1 MWIIVY
7 MIDFV
12 STIGSLAAIL
22 TTVSFVPQVIQSYR
36 TRDLSGVSLTM
47 YSIFTAGVGLWLL
60 YGICKLDW
68 PLILSNSLTFC
79 LAATMLVLKIRQS
92 IKK

>member
-1 MWIIVY
+1 MF
-7 MIDFV
+7 DFV
-12 STIGSLAAIL
+12 SAIGGLAAIL

-47 YSIFTAGVGLWLL
+47 YSIFTTGIGLWLV
-60 YGICKLDW
+60 YGVFKQDW
-68 PLILSNSLTFC
+68 PLILANSITFC
-79 LAATMLVLKIRQS
+79 LAGTMLFLKIQQS